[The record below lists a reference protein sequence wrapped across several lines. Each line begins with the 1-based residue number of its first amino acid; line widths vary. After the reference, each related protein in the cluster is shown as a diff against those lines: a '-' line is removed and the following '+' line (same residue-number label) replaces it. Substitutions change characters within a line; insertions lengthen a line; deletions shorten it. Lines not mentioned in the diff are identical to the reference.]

1 MVRFASSEAHK
12 IVCIATNDPE
22 TARSYKTNETS
33 KSESAITSNS
43 MRTKSYESDKAD

>member
-12 IVCIATNDPE
+12 IVGIATNDPE